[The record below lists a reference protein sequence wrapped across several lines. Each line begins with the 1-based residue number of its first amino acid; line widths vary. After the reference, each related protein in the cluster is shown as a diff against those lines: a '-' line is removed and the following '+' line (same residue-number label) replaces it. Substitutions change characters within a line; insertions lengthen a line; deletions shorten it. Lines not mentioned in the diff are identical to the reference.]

1 VDGAPHPPPDLP
13 EAAVNVLLDNL
24 PVFGTGFLGTIKL
37 FFLAG
42 IGSLIF
48 GTVLAAMRVS
58 PVPVLRAVGTAYVNT
73 LRNTPLTLVLFFF
86 AFAYPALKIVDL
98 SFFTLASIGLIVYT
112 SAFVC
117 EVLRSG
123 INTVPLGQAEAS
135 RALGFTF
142 NQTLAEVVMPQAM
155 RAVVPP
161 LTSIMIAM
169 LKNTT
174 VAAGFSVVEA
184 GGIYATLSERGYSVM
199 IGLLWV
205 ALGFLVLVT
214 PLSLLQRRLESQWSV
229 AR

>member
-1 VDGAPHPPPDLP
+1 
-13 EAAVNVLLDNL
+13 VNVLLDNL
-24 PVFGTGFLGTIKL
+24 PVFGTGFLGTIEL
-37 FFLAG
+37 FFVAG

-48 GTVLAAMRVS
+48 GAVLAAMRVS
-58 PVPVLRAVGTAYVNT
+58 PVPVLRVVGTGYVNT

-98 SFFTLASIGLIVYT
+98 SFFTLASVGLVVYT

-117 EVLRSG
+117 EVVRSG

-142 NQTLAEVVMPQAM
+142 TQTLAEVVMPQAM

-174 VAAGFSVVEA
+174 VAAGFSVLEA

-214 PLSLLQRRLESQWSV
+214 PLSLLQRRLESRWSV